1 MKYKRI
7 DSLDQYN
14 VYCDRHEELTFEDY
28 EKHKDEIELI
38 QILIDE
44 YDSRMTNYSR
54 EMNPVEL
61 LKYILTE
68 DEISSAELARD
79 LDVSKQLISDI
90 LNYKRNISKIMVMKL
105 ADRFKMMPSAFSR
118 TYKLKN
124 YRKPK
129 AKPKLKETV

>member
-1 MKYKRI
+1 MKYKKI
-7 DSLDQYN
+7 QDLDQYTD
-14 VYCDRHEELTFEDY
+14 YCDRHEYLTFKNY
-28 EKHKDEIELI
+28 EKHKEEIELI

-44 YDSRMTNYSR
+44 YDNRTIER
-54 EMNPVEL
+54 PRDFDPVEML
-61 LKYILTE
+61 DYLLTE
-68 DEISSAELARD
+68 NEISKAQIARE

-90 LNYKRNISKIMVMKL
+90 LNYKRNISKTMVMKF

-129 AKPKLKETV
+129 AKPKLKEKV